1 MIAMPREGAAS
12 ATLTAQMSRI
22 FVGILL
28 VITAGCGS
36 DKAQPT
42 TSGSGGGSDLAGSA
56 AIAAPVTPALVDA
69 RPAPVL
75 PDGGALTAQQTFEAQ
90 PRDPEWAAETEREL
104 ARRWKQVRGAAIQGA
119 ECRQDQCRVVV
130 AGSEGDVGQT
140 IADLDSPRGLQSI
153 SKSVLLS
160 APSKR
165 SDGKVELA
173 LYVMF
178 ER

>member
-1 MIAMPREGAAS
+1 
-12 ATLTAQMSRI
+12 MSRL

-28 VITAGCGS
+28 VITASCGS
-36 DKAQPT
+36 EKSKPSTA
-42 TSGSGGGSDLAGSA
+42 GSGGSSDLTGSA
-56 AIAAPVTPALVDA
+56 AIASPPVPALVDA
-69 RPAPVL
+69 RPAPAL
-75 PDGGALTAQQTFEAQ
+75 PDGGAPTAQQAFEAQ
-90 PRDPEWAAETEREL
+90 PRDPEWAPETEREL
-104 ARRWKQVRGAAIQGA
+104 ARRWKQLRGAAIEGA

-140 IADLDSPRGLQSI
+140 IADLDSPRGLQAI